1 MAIKFTN
8 NATATLAA
16 SISTSSTSL
25 TVTTS
30 QGALFPTLAAGDY
43 FYATLTDSSNNL
55 EIVKITARS
64 GDTLTA
70 VRAQEGTTARIY
82 AAADKLELRVTAAA
96 LSNFADLDGPNT
108 FVDTNTFSGA
118 IASSGTNTFSGAN
131 SFTGSAVAFTNPPT
145 FGGGA
150 LAIASGGTGSTT
162 ATGTGSVVLAS
173 SPTLVTP
180 VLGTPSSGT
189 LTSCTGLPLTT
200 GVTGILPIANGGTGS
215 ATATGSGTPVFS
227 TSPTLTTPNIDS
239 AQIATVSGT
248 APIYMARAW
257 VSFNGTTAT
266 PSTIYA
272 SGNISSLTKNS
283 TGNYTVNFT
292 TAMPDANYAA
302 FFGIAGGGGAGNAS
316 FVGTVVTTTQYGAPT
331 NKTASVCQIQTN
343 DYTATARDFT
353 EAYISFIR

>member
-1 MAIKFTN
+1 MGIKFTN

-30 QGALFPTLAAGDY
+30 QGALFPTLGTGDY

-108 FVDTNTFSGA
+108 FTDTNTFSGA

-131 SFTGSAVAFTNPPT
+131 SFTGAAVAFTNVPT

-150 LAIASGGTGSTT
+150 LPVASGGTGSTT
-162 ATGTGSVVLAS
+162 ATGTGSVVLA
-173 SPTLVTP
+173 
-180 VLGTPSSGT
+180 
-189 LTSCTGLPLTT
+189 
-200 GVTGILPIANGGTGS
+200 
-215 ATATGSGTPVFS
+215 
-227 TSPTLTTPNIDS
+227 TSPTISAPTFTGTTTLGTNWSVVETSGVLFFKYGGVNKMKIDS
-239 AQIATVSGT
+239 
-248 APIYMARAW
+248 
-257 VSFNGTTAT
+257 
-266 PSTIYA
+266 
-272 SGNISSLTKNS
+272 SGNITV
-283 TGNYTVNFT
+283 TGNI
-292 TAMPDANYAA
+292 TA
-302 FFGIAGGGGAGNAS
+302 
-316 FVGTVVTTTQYGAPT
+316 YG
-331 NKTASVCQIQTN
+331 SV
-343 DYTATARDFT
+343 
-353 EAYISFIR
+353 